1 MVKGSKLKKTL
12 GLKKGDGQAPMLKLT
27 EADARPGAWKTMLLP
42 APDEKS
48 VNKNRQVPV
57 LVDDQIVDDVANGKY
72 AADIEKAYGLR
83 DGYVRACLVRKFG
96 SIEGMKRACQA
107 QCLENAIALND
118 YAISRIEQIAP
129 GQALI
134 GAKIMIDGALALEK
148 SRVDRP
154 STVDFA
160 ALAALGE
167 SLGRIE
173 KVVMGTDRTIPAEA

>member
-1 MVKGSKLKKTL
+1 MVKGSKLKKVL
-12 GLKKGDGQAPMLKLT
+12 RIDKADGEPPMRKLT
-27 EADARPGAWKTMLLP
+27 EADARPGAWKTQLLP
-42 APDEKS
+42 SVPESK
-48 VNKNRQVPV
+48 VNKHRHVPV
-57 LVDDQIVDDVANGKY
+57 VVDDQIVKDVADGKY

-118 YAISRIEQIAP
+118 YAISRLEQIAP

-173 KVVMGTDRTIPAEA
+173 KVVLGTDRTLAVG